1 MKQKDFGKK
10 WFATACTV
18 YQNVNMI
25 FDALHISS
33 SFCQYAV

>member
-25 FDALHISS
+25 FDALS